1 MCSSEAVWSVSGDSV
16 SETGILSEFAIGVSV
31 EFSDNGVETSCGGR
45 ETWVGWFLVVVGCSS
60 GGNWLVEG

>member
-1 MCSSEAVWSVSGDSV
+1 MIV

-45 ETWVGWFLVVVGCSS
+45 ETWVGWFSAVVGCSS
-60 GGNWLVEG
+60 GRNWLVEG